1 MFCKKCGTSI
11 EEGGKFCPNCGEPV
25 SSVDS
30 AKASNIPNIPDSG
43 AQNQAIPPITYRPV
57 ENNNTV
63 QEDKKNYKKWPVF
76 VGVAAAAVVVIAVVL
91 LNFARINNF
100 VHKTFSSPQKYYQ
113 YVETKATKEMA
124 ENTAACYETMI
135 LDSLNFYDKS
145 VEGEVNVELDEEG
158 QEMLGLLGLAG
169 IDVSWIENVSVRGV
183 SSIKGDTVSMEGGLN
198 LNDTDV
204 LAGKV
209 LLDAE
214 TECLYAQIP
223 ELNKKYLGINAGED
237 EDFEEM
243 LEMFPQM
250 QQSNKESIDAMPGQ
264 RDMEKLINRYASIA
278 LSCVDDVSKEK
289 DVLSVDDVS
298 QKCTKLKITIDTE
311 TFCDM
316 MEAILEEIK
325 DDKDIKKILIE
336 AAKAN
341 DENTKMLLGESAD
354 AEEVYEM
361 FQEEIEYSLEEL
373 DYIRDYDADE
383 KIVMQVY
390 VDSKGQIKGRTIKY
404 GDMKISVLAPQKGS
418 KIGYELSVKEDGESI
433 ELSGMGKKS
442 GDSVT
447 GDFDLK
453 YNGTALINITTKKLN
468 VEDMKKGLLNGQI
481 TVRASSTIGRVLG
494 TVSGLSILE
503 DISMTMD
510 FSSSEKQYSCKARID
525 YDDKAMASISAFV
538 KSGKGTAASVPG
550 KGSVVMI
557 DDYEDTDA
565 LEEWLEELDLN
576 KFVSNLDKA
585 GVPDEY
591 TDELEEIADS
601 MDDFDDFLDYMYYYY

>member
-25 SSVDS
+25 SSVDA
-30 AKASNIPNIPDSG
+30 AKASNTPNIPDSG
-43 AQNQAIPPITYRPV
+43 AQNQAIPPITYRPGG
-57 ENNNTV
+57 NNTA
-63 QEDKKNYKKWPVF
+63 QEDKKNYKKWPIF
-76 VGVAAAAVVVIAVVL
+76 VGVAVAAVVVIAVVL

-100 VHKTFSSPQKYYQ
+100 VHKTFSSPEKYYQ
-113 YVETKATKEMA
+113 YVEKKAAKEMA
-124 ENTAACYETMI
+124 GNTAACYETMI

-145 VEGEVNVELDEEG
+145 VEGELKAELDEEG
-158 QEMLGLLGLAG
+158 QELLGLLGLAG
-169 IDVSWIENVSVRGV
+169 IDVSWIENVSVRGG

-198 LNDTDV
+198 LNDTDI
-204 LAGKV
+204 LTGKV
-209 LLDAE
+209 ILDAE

-237 EDFEEM
+237 EDIEEM
-243 LEMFPQM
+243 LEMLPQM
-250 QQSNKESIDAMPGQ
+250 QQSNKESIDAMPDR

-289 DVLSVDDVS
+289 DVLSVDDVN
-298 QKCTKLKITIDTE
+298 QKCTKLKVTIDME
-311 TFCDM
+311 TFYDM
-316 MEAILEEIK
+316 MEAVLEEMK
-325 DDKDIKKILIE
+325 DDKDIKKIITE

-361 FQEEIEYSLEEL
+361 FQEGIEDFLDEL
-373 DYIRDYDADE
+373 DYIKDYEADE

-390 VDSKGQIKGRTIKY
+390 VDSKGQIKGRTVKF
-404 GDMKISVLAPQKGS
+404 DDLKISVLAPQRGS

-442 GDSVT
+442 GDTVT

-453 YNGTALINITTKKLN
+453 YNGTALINITTKKFN
-468 VEDMKKGLLNGQI
+468 VEDMKKGLLNGQV
-481 TVRASSTIGRVLG
+481 TVRAASTIGRVLG

-503 DISMTMD
+503 DLSMTMD
-510 FSSSEKQYSCKARID
+510 FSSSDKQYSCKVGVA
-525 YDDKAMASISAFV
+525 YDDKAVASIAASV

-576 KFVSNLDKA
+576 KFVSTLDKA

-601 MDDFDDFLDYMYYYY
+601 MDDFEDFLDYMYYYY

>member
-25 SSVDS
+25 SSVDA
-30 AKASNIPNIPDSG
+30 AKVSNTPNRPDSG
-43 AQNQAIPPITYRPV
+43 AQNQAIPPITYRPDG
-57 ENNNTV
+57 NNTT
-63 QEDKKNYKKWPVF
+63 QEDKKNHKNWPIF
-76 VGVAAAAVVVIAVVL
+76 VGVAAAAVVVIAVVF
-91 LNFARINNF
+91 LNFPRINNF
-100 VHKTFSSPQKYYQ
+100 AHKTFSSPEKYYQ
-113 YVETKATKEMA
+113 YVEKKAVKDMA
-124 ENTAACYETMI
+124 GNVAECYDTMI

-145 VEGEVNVELDEEG
+145 VEGELKVEFDEEG
-158 QEMLGLLGLAG
+158 REMLGLLGLAG

-204 LAGKV
+204 ITGQVV
-209 LLDAE
+209 LDTE
-214 TECLYAQIP
+214 TECLYAQLP
-223 ELNKKYLGINAGED
+223 ELNKKYLGINAGVD
-237 EDFEEM
+237 EDFEEIFEM
-243 LEMFPQM
+243 LPQM
-250 QQSNKESIDAMPGQ
+250 QQSNKESIEAMPGR
-264 RDMEKLINRYASIA
+264 RDMEKLINRYALLA

-289 DVLSVDDVS
+289 DVLSVDGVS
-298 QKCTKLKITIDTE
+298 QKCTKLKVTIDME

-316 MEAILEEIK
+316 METVLEEMK
-325 DDKDIKKILIE
+325 DDKDIKKIIIE
-336 AAKAN
+336 SARAN
-341 DENTKMLLGESAD
+341 NENTKMLLGESAD
-354 AEEVYEM
+354 AEEVYEL
-361 FQEEIEYSLEEL
+361 FQEGIEDLLDEL
-373 DYIRDYDADE
+373 DYMKDYEADE

-390 VDSKGQIKGRTIKY
+390 VDGKGQIKGRTVKF
-404 GDMKISVLAPQKGS
+404 GDMKINVLAPKKGS
-418 KIGYELSVKEDGESI
+418 RIGYELSVKEAGESI

-442 GDSVT
+442 GDTVT

-494 TVSGLSILE
+494 SVSGLSILE

-557 DDYEDTDA
+557 GDYEDTDA

-576 KFVSNLDKA
+576 KLVSNLDKA

-601 MDDFDDFLDYMYYYY
+601 MDDPDDFLDYMYYYY

>member
-11 EEGGKFCPNCGEPV
+11 GEGERFCPNCGEPV
-25 SSVDS
+25 SSVNA
-30 AKASNIPNIPDSG
+30 AKAPNIPNMPAGG
-43 AQNQAIPPITYRPV
+43 AQNQAIPPITYRPD
-57 ENNNTV
+57 ENNTA
-63 QEDKKNYKKWPVF
+63 QEDKKNYKKWPIF

-100 VHKTFSSPQKYYQ
+100 VHKTFSSPEKYYQ

-135 LDSLNFYDKS
+135 LNSLNFYDKS
-145 VEGEVNVELDEEG
+145 VEGELKAELDEEG
-158 QEMLGLLGLAG
+158 QELLGLLGLAG
-169 IDVSWIENVSVRGV
+169 IDVSWIENVSVRGG
-183 SSIKGDTVSMEGGLN
+183 SSIKGNTVFAEGGLN

-204 LAGKV
+204 LTGKV
-209 LLDAE
+209 ILDAE
-214 TECLYAQIP
+214 KECLYAQIP

-250 QQSNKESIDAMPGQ
+250 QQSNKESIDAMPDR

-316 MEAILEEIK
+316 MEAVLEEMK
-325 DDKDIKKILIE
+325 DDKDIKKIVIE

-341 DENTKMLLGESAD
+341 DENTKMLLGESVD

-361 FQEEIEYSLEEL
+361 FQEEIEYYLEDL
-373 DYIRDYDADE
+373 DDIRDYDADE

-390 VDSKGQIKGRTIKY
+390 VDSKGQIKGRTIKF
-404 GDMKISVLAPQKGS
+404 GDLKISVLAPAKGG

-442 GDSVT
+442 GDTVT

-510 FSSSEKQYSCKARID
+510 FSSSEKQYSCKVRID
-525 YDDKAMASISAFV
+525 YDDKAVASISAFV
-538 KSGKGTAASVPG
+538 KSGKGTEASVPG
-550 KGSVVMI
+550 KDSVVMI

-601 MDDFDDFLDYMYYYY
+601 MDDFENFLEYMYYYY